1 MIDLRKISQ
10 RDFGRGREGGL
21 YRCEW
26 RPKHYGETMIL
37 NEVNF
42 FSETLGLR
50 STLYVLLPQRRFLD
64 GKNKRAP
71 KYRTLY
77 LLHGHSDDHT
87 AWMRWSS
94 IEKYAEGLN
103 LAVVMPAV
111 HLSFYTDMV
120 YGGAYWQFISEE
132 VPAVVRNMFSLSSK
146 REDNF
151 VAGLSMGGYGAFK
164 LALTHPERYAAA
176 ASLSGAV
183 DIRELVKPHN
193 VPEDKAWL
201 AGMRNVFGDLS
212 KVPGSKHDLFTL
224 AKKAAK
230 APIKPRLYQCCG
242 TEDFLHAD
250 NICFRDAVSK
260 LPLDLT
266 YTDGP
271 GDHKWAYW
279 DARIQDVLQWMFPDR
294 KDLDGLIG
302 I

>member
-1 MIDLRKISQ
+1 
-10 RDFGRGREGGL
+10 
-21 YRCEW
+21 
-26 RPKHYGETMIL
+26 MIL

-42 FSETLGLR
+42 FSEVLTLR
-50 STLYVLLPQRRFLD
+50 STMYVLLPQRTLAETKSQR
-64 GKNKRAP
+64 KP

-111 HLSFYTDMV
+111 NLSFYTDMAH
-120 YGGAYWQFISEE
+120 GGRYWTFISEE
-132 VPAVVRNMFSLSSK
+132 VPAVVRELFSLSDK
-146 REDNF
+146 RSDNF

-164 LALTHPERYAAA
+164 LALTHPDRYAAA

-183 DIRELVKPHN
+183 DIREAVKAHGDPMDE
-193 VPEDKAWL
+193 VWL

-224 AKKAAK
+224 TKKVVRS
-230 APIKPRLYQCCG
+230 PVKPRLYQCCG
-242 TEDFLHAD
+242 TEDFLYAD
-250 NICFRDAVSK
+250 NVRFRDYVRK

-266 YTDGP
+266 YEEGP
-271 GDHKWAYW
+271 GEHVWSYW
-279 DARIQDVLQWMFPDR
+279 DKMIQNALAWMFPKG
-294 KDLDGLIG
+294 KDFTGLIG

>member
-1 MIDLRKISQ
+1 
-10 RDFGRGREGGL
+10 
-21 YRCEW
+21 
-26 RPKHYGETMIL
+26 MIL

-50 STLYVLLPQRRFLD
+50 STMYVLLPQHRLLD
-64 GKNKRAP
+64 GLKRKS

-94 IEKYAEGLN
+94 IEKYAQGLS

-120 YGGAYWQFISEE
+120 YGGKYWQFVSEE
-132 VPAVVRNMFSLSSK
+132 VPTLVSDTFPVSSERK
-146 REDNF
+146 DNF
-151 VAGLSMGGYGAFK
+151 VAGLSMGGCGAFK

-183 DIRELVKPHN
+183 DISDVVRVKKDDPDN
-193 VPEDKAWL
+193 KAWL
-201 AGMRNVFGDLS
+201 VQMRNIFGDLS
-212 KVPGSKHDLFTL
+212 KVPGSEHDLFTL
-224 AKKAAK
+224 AKKVAK
-230 APIKPRLYQCCG
+230 GKVKPRLFQCCG
-242 TEDFLHAD
+242 TEDFLYPD
-250 NICFRDAVSK
+250 NIRFRDTVRK

-266 YTDGP
+266 YVEGP
-271 GDHKWAYW
+271 GEHNWTYW
-279 DARIQDVLQWMFPDR
+279 DRMIQDVLAWMFPE
-294 KDLDGLIG
+294 KKNLDELIG